1 MTEPKHKTV
10 EKEDKTVENHK
21 KTENSTGIEKE
32 DSALKP
38 ISRISLSAKK
48 KSKTISISAA
58 FDQLN
63 QKKEDKIG
71 ISKLRETDFSATQM
85 LKIWKEVITFVK
97 QKGKSNLGI
106 TLGMFP
112 AELKE
117 NFVIELPLS
126 NSSQAEMLIEEKDMI
141 LEFLRNKLENDYIFI
156 KADYENVKVNLE
168 EIKYIQ
174 GLKDYLKVHVDGT
187 NKPILTLMSFKELL
201 SKLPEKNFVRIHRS
215 FVINVPFVKTIQK
228 NKVVID
234 DIRIPIG
241 ESYKEEFY
249 NRLGIK

>member
-1 MTEPKHKTV
+1 MRCIIIDDEPLAIDLIKEYCSKLDFIDVIGIFTNALDAIVTIKEKKVDLIFSDIEMPQINGIDFINSLDNKPLFIFTTAYSQYAV
-10 EKEDKTVENHK
+10 EGFELNAVDYLVKPIPYHRFIKAVSRAKEIISNK
-21 KTENSTGIEKE
+21 NSTMITNVFSSAGEK
-32 DSALKP
+32 
-38 ISRISLSAKK
+38 
-48 KSKTISISAA
+48 
-58 FDQLN
+58 
-63 QKKEDKIG
+63 
-71 ISKLRETDFSATQM
+71 
-85 LKIWKEVITFVK
+85 
-97 QKGKSNLGI
+97 
-106 TLGMFP
+106 
-112 AELKE
+112 
-117 NFVIELPLS
+117 
-126 NSSQAEMLIEEKDMI
+126 
-141 LEFLRNKLENDYIFI
+141 KLENDYIFI